1 MFSSCRVRR
10 IAMSYYVVS
19 HKVDDFGEWKKVYD
33 DFESVRQKY
42 GVREQLL
49 IQASDDP
56 NHVLVVGQGD
66 LDAIQKFVSSEE
78 LKEGMRDAG
87 VSSEPN
93 LFVGDEAG

>member
-1 MFSSCRVRR
+1 
-10 IAMSYYVVS
+10 MSFYVVS
-19 HKVDDFGEWKKVYD
+19 HKVDDFGKWKKVYD

-42 GVREQLL
+42 GVKEQLL

-66 LDAIQKFVSSEE
+66 LDAIQNFISSEE
-78 LKEGMRDAG
+78 LKAGMKDAG

-93 LFVGDEAG
+93 LFVGNEVG

>member
-1 MFSSCRVRR
+1 
-10 IAMSYYVVS
+10 MSFYFVN
-19 HKVDDFGEWKKVYD
+19 HKVDDFGKWKKIYD

-42 GVREQLL
+42 GVKEQLL

-66 LDAIQKFVSSEE
+66 LDAIQRFISFEE
-78 LKEGMRDAG
+78 LKEGMKDAG

-93 LFVGDEAG
+93 LFVGDEVG

>member
-1 MFSSCRVRR
+1 
-10 IAMSYYVVS
+10 MSYYVVS
-19 HKVDDFGEWKKVYD
+19 HKVDDFGKWKKVYD

-42 GVREQLL
+42 GVKEQLL

-93 LFVGDEAG
+93 LFVGDEVG

>member
-1 MFSSCRVRR
+1 
-10 IAMSYYVVS
+10 MSYYVVS
-19 HKVDDFGEWKKVYD
+19 HKVEDFGKWKKVYD
-33 DFESVRQKY
+33 DFESIRQKY
-42 GVREQLL
+42 GVKEQLL

-78 LKEGMRDAG
+78 LKKGMGEAG

-93 LFVGDEAG
+93 LFVGDEVG

>member
-1 MFSSCRVRR
+1 
-10 IAMSYYVVS
+10 MSFYFVN
-19 HKVDDFGEWKKVYD
+19 HKVDDFGKWKKIYD

-42 GVREQLL
+42 GVKEQLL

-66 LDAIQKFVSSEE
+66 LDAIQRFISFEE
-78 LKEGMRDAG
+78 LKEGMEDAG

-93 LFVGDEAG
+93 LFVGDEVG